1 MVLLSIVAFSLFL
14 NLPLEMSFLP
24 PPLIDLMFLLLMALP
39 PLLILVRFL
48 LVTPVIV
55 LEASATREAIKRS
68 WNLTRGSFWRIVTIN
83 LPTIVLVYLISELAV
98 QVISWLLTLYTD
110 LWNNLDALQTIN
122 TVVRQIGLIAALPI
136 QLGVY
141 TLLYYDL
148 RMRKEGYDLELQ
160 AQQLALS

>member
-1 MVLLSIVAFSLFL
+1 M
-14 NLPLEMSFLP
+14 
-24 PPLIDLMFLLLMALP
+24 
-39 PLLILVRFL
+39 
-48 LVTPVIV
+48 
-55 LEASATREAIKRS
+55 
-68 WNLTRGSFWRIVTIN
+68 
-83 LPTIVLVYLISELAV
+83 LVYLISELAV